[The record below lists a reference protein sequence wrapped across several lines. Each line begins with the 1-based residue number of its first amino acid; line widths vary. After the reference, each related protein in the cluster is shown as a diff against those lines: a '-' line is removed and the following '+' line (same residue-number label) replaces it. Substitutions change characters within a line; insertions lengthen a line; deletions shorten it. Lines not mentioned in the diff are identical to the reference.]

1 MARGG
6 GVGGGG
12 GMGNRK
18 MRRAMGRMMAG
29 AGANAEPVPDVL
41 EVVIRTERSET
52 ILPKPTVMKM
62 EAGGRT
68 SFTVSGA
75 DVEEREIEAPAFRDE
90 DIDLVC
96 QQTGVGRDRAVE
108 VLGETGG
115 DMAQAIMRLS
125 SG

>member
-1 MARGG
+1 
-6 GVGGGG
+6 
-12 GMGNRK
+12 MGNRS

-29 AGANAEPVPDVL
+29 ANANAEPVPDVR
-41 EVVIRTERSET
+41 EVAIRTERDET
-52 ILPKPTVMKM
+52 IVVKPTVMKM
-62 EAGGRT
+62 EVEGKT
-68 SFTVSGA
+68 TFTVTGG

-96 QQTGVGRDRAVE
+96 QQTGAGRDRAVE

-115 DMAQAIMRLS
+115 DIAQAIMRLG